1 MGALRNMPVTGV
13 LVIAVIAVL
22 FILAVILL
30 FYVRIRY
37 RFLEGK
43 ARGNDP
49 EVRGFRSAVLKE
61 YTAAYKQYGQDVN
74 TPAIIAD
81 VTAVAR
87 RADTS
92 FFIKIPPHVC

>member
-1 MGALRNMPVTGV
+1 MGALRTMPVTGM
-13 LVIAVIAVL
+13 LVIAVIAIL

-49 EVRGFRSAVLKE
+49 ETRGFRSAVLTE
-61 YTAAYKQYGQDVN
+61 
-74 TPAIIAD
+74 
-81 VTAVAR
+81 
-87 RADTS
+87 
-92 FFIKIPPHVC
+92 